1 MATTCF
7 LEKMLD
13 RIVYKVPHPVW
24 KTSCTLLCQCFTKTS
39 PVTCVFFSPIPIG
52 HNDKF
57 MIMPLSLCG
66 DATFPLGCL
75 GDGCPWLFIFC
86 CEFRLWFFKV
96 VPHFYLTFSHCLI
109 YSKLSSM
116 FTSANVNQK
125 ISRTKKM
132 SNCTVFQ
139 IGEKIFSDQN
149 HAKV

>member
-1 MATTCF
+1 VGMQLF
-7 LEKMLD
+7 LW
-13 RIVYKVPHPVW
+13 VVW
-24 KTSCTLLCQCFTKTS
+24 GMDAHGYL
-39 PVTCVFFSPIPIG
+39 FFVANFG
-52 HNDKF
+52 YD
-57 MIMPLSLCG
+57 PLKLSH
-66 DATFPLGCL
+66 
-75 GDGCPWLFIFC
+75 I
-86 CEFRLWFFKV
+86 
-96 VPHFYLTFSHCLI
+96 FYLTFSHCLI